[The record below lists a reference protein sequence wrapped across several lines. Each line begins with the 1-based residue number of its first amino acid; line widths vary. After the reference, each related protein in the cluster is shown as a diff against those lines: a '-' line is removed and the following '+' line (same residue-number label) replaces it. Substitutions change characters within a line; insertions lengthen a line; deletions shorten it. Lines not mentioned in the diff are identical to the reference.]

1 MQFSVSDHFNL
12 TSLCP
17 MLHPLFS
24 TLIQRPDLV
33 ADHVAGYAELLQEEA
48 TQASSEILSRV
59 VAWFAAALLAIMFLG
74 LSGVAIMFGTLQ
86 AQFHWVLV
94 AVPGFV
100 LIAAI
105 LAVIRARKPF
115 VSEKFPEFRAQVN
128 SDVRALRSVA

>member
-1 MQFSVSDHFNL
+1 
-12 TSLCP
+12 

-48 TQASSEILSRV
+48 SQASSEILFRV
-59 VAWFAAALLAIMFLG
+59 VAWFAAALLAIVFLG

>member
-1 MQFSVSDHFNL
+1 
-12 TSLCP
+12 

-59 VAWFAAALLAIMFLG
+59 IAWFAAALLAIMFLG

-105 LAVIRARKPF
+105 LAVIRAKKPF

>member
-1 MQFSVSDHFNL
+1 
-12 TSLCP
+12 

-59 VAWFAAALLAIMFLG
+59 VAWFAAALLTIVSLG
-74 LSGVAIMFGTLQ
+74 LSGVAIMLGTLQ